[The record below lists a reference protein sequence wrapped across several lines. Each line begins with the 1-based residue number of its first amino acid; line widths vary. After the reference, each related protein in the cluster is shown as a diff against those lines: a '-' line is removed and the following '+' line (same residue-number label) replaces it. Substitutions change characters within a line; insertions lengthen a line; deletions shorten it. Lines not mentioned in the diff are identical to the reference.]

1 MLNELGVEWIEWEQL
16 ATQLDNGLYACAIP
30 PSAYLEGDGTYDR
43 DDYYRSPK
51 LYRSVFAQK
60 VRPMEPADQIA
71 PHLTTLINGVG
82 WQSGFPRLMSTGEE
96 IKGLVAIQDISCDLG
111 VRQSDHTDSREG

>member
-1 MLNELGVEWIEWEQL
+1 
-16 ATQLDNGLYACAIP
+16 
-30 PSAYLEGDGTYDR
+30 
-43 DDYYRSPK
+43 
-51 LYRSVFAQK
+51 VFAQK

-96 IKGLVAIQDISCDLG
+96 IEGLVAIQDISCDLG